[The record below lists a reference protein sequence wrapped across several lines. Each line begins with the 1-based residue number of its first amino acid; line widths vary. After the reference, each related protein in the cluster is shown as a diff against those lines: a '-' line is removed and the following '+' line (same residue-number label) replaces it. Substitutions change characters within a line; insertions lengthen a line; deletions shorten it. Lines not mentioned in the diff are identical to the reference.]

1 MKERVDV
8 REWVEFQWPYLMA
21 FLGGAARVNALAEQ
35 TGAFTRARKIESPE
49 VLLRLILIWAV
60 AERSLMDTAAIAAEA
75 GLADVSDVA
84 LVKRFGKAGDWLAA
98 LVSDLLVEAQ
108 PPLPKAA
115 RVRVLDATGV
125 TRAGKRGTDRRLH
138 LSMDLGSNRIES
150 LELTNVKGTEGLER
164 FSARASE
171 ILIGDRAYGSRAGMT
186 HVAEQGA
193 FFVVRFPWP
202 AVPLESADGES
213 FSLLDALRSLP
224 EAGAGEFAVRFQT
237 PGGKWMDA
245 RLVATR
251 KSEPAAARGRQQAL
265 RARTKKGYA
274 AVDIRTLELASYF
287 FVLTNLPPDVSAES
301 VLQLYRLRWQI
312 EMKFKTLKSLFHLDE
327 VPARNDESLRVYVLA
342 KLLIALL
349 VDSLLDEA
357 DSFSPWGYPI
367 TTGQQLAPD
376 TPSP

>member
-1 MKERVDV
+1 MTERVDV

-21 FLGGAARVNALAEQ
+21 FLGGAARVKALAEE

-49 VLLRLILIWAV
+49 VLLRLILMWAV
-60 AERSLMDTAAIAAEA
+60 AGRSLMDTAAIAAEA

-98 LVSDLLVEAQ
+98 LASELLVDAQ
-108 PPLPKAA
+108 PSLPQGV
-115 RVRVLDATGV
+115 RGRVLDATGI

-138 LSMDLGSNRIES
+138 IGMDLGSNRIDS
-150 LELTNVKGTEGLER
+150 IELTTVKGTESLER
-164 FSARASE
+164 FSARAGE
-171 ILIGDRAYGSRAGMT
+171 ILIGDRAYGTRAGMT
-186 HVAEQGA
+186 CVARQGA
-193 FFVVRFPWP
+193 FFVVRFAWP
-202 AVPLESADGES
+202 AVPLESADGQP

-224 EAGAGEFAVRFQT
+224 EAGVGEFAVRFKT
-237 PGGKWMDA
+237 PDGEWMDA

-251 KSEPAAARGRQQAL
+251 KSEPAAARARQKAL
-265 RARTKKGYA
+265 RERTKKGRT

-287 FVLTNLPPDVSAES
+287 FVLTNLPPNISAES

-312 EMKFKTLKSLFHLDE
+312 EMKFKTLKSLFHLDN

-342 KLLIALL
+342 KLLVALL
-349 VDSLLDEA
+349 IDSLLDEA

-367 TTGQQLAPD
+367 TTGQQLAPH
-376 TPSP
+376 TAAP